1 MGIQIFIMMS
11 SERGAQ
17 ENHATPKTDSKYKFP
32 ALYAKF
38 PVWSKVAVI
47 SRGSWAL
54 GAPGSRPAA

>member
-11 SERGAQ
+11 SERGALR
-17 ENHATPKTDSKYKFP
+17 KIMLGFP
-32 ALYAKF
+32 HAKF

-54 GAPGSRPAA
+54 EAPGSRPAA